1 LNQADQESAGLNH
14 QIIKGDVE
22 KFLQHKLQQTKL
34 EFISKLSQQNLVRED
49 QIFENCITRTK
60 KKKKK
65 KKKKNSF
72 SSQNIIWVMSNNCK
86 LRILLLLHLKIGL

>member
-14 QIIKGDVE
+14 LIIKGDVE
-22 KFLQHKLQQTKL
+22 KFLHYKLQQTKL
-34 EFISKLSQQNLVRED
+34 EFISKLSQQSLVWED

-65 KKKKNSF
+65 KKNF
-72 SSQNIIWVMSNNCK
+72 SSQNIIWVMSKNCK
-86 LRILLLLHLKIGL
+86 LRILLLHHLKIGL

>member
-22 KFLQHKLQQTKL
+22 KFLHHNKLQQTKL
-34 EFISKLSQQNLVRED
+34 EFISKSSQQNLVQED

-65 KKKKNSF
+65 KKNSF
-72 SSQNIIWVMSNNCK
+72 SLQHIIWVMSKNCK
-86 LRILLLLHLKIGL
+86 LRILLLHLKIGS